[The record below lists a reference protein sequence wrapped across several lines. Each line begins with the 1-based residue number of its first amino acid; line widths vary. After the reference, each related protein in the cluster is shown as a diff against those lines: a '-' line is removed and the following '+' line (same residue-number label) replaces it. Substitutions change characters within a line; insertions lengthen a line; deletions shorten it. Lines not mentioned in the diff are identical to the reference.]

1 MLFSKGVARLP
12 DIPLAYFEVMNSTK
26 MSAFPLNDFFKKTD
40 EILVGKH
47 RELKLSL
54 TCLLAQG
61 HLLIEDLPGMGKT
74 TFVLMISRLMDLP
87 YKRIQ
92 FTNDLLPADI
102 IGIQVLS
109 EDRKSFHFHKGPI
122 FSELVLAD
130 ELNRGTPKTQS
141 ALLQAM
147 EERSVTVDG
156 ENLSL
161 PSPFF
166 LIATQNPTEHAGAFP
181 LPESQL
187 DRFMMR
193 IEMGYPNKNEE
204 VEILKRG
211 DVRKKILD
219 IAPLIQRQDL
229 LQFQK
234 KVNEVHVSEAILIYV
249 HELLQKTRSGNGTFK
264 TGLSPRCGLLLLQA
278 AKAWAFLEGR
288 NFIIP
293 EDIKE
298 VAMSVMQHRLQS
310 QGSLGA
316 NVTGQIQNL
325 LESTPVPV

>member
-1 MLFSKGVARLP
+1 MERCHTFCMTHKNL
-12 DIPLAYFEVMNSTK
+12 
-26 MSAFPLNDFFKKTD
+26 FPLEKLISEAQKV
-40 EILVGKH
+40 IVGKEQ
-47 RELKLSL
+47 ELKLSL
-54 TCLLAQG
+54 CCLLARG

-74 TFVLMISRLMDLP
+74 SFVLFLSRVLDLP
-87 YKRIQ
+87 HKRVQ

-102 IGIQVLS
+102 IGAQILS
-109 EDRKSFHFHKGPI
+109 EDRKSFRFHRGPL

-156 ENLSL
+156 ETFAL

-193 IEMGYPNKNEE
+193 IEMGYPQKNDE
-204 VEILKRG
+204 VEILRRG
-211 DVRKKILD
+211 DIRSKINEL
-219 IAPLIQRQDL
+219 PHLINR
-229 LQFQK
+229 
-234 KVNEVHVSEAILIYV
+234 
-249 HELLQKTRSGNGTFK
+249 HELLEFQKNVDAVHSSDAILNYVQALLQTTRTSSLFK

-288 NFIIP
+288 ALVLP
-293 EDIKE
+293 EDVKA
-298 VAMSVMQHRLQS
+298 VAKSVMHHRLQNS
-310 QGSLGA
+310 QSR
-316 NVTGQIQNL
+316 QNMQGL
-325 LESTPVPV
+325 IEELIKNTPVPV